1 MSVKTA
7 PGIPHGTYNLDLSS
21 LNHPEDELIAM
32 RCEYLCTFAVAP
44 AQSRDTSLVGTMYN

>member
-7 PGIPHGTYNLDLSS
+7 PGVPHGTYNLDLSS

-32 RCEYLCTFAVAP
+32 RCEYLGTSAGVP
-44 AQSRDTSLVGTMYN
+44 AQSRDAALVGTMYH